1 MDRALNARC
10 TSLVIR
16 ALFAALCVFV
26 IPKLARGEPDAAAPD
41 RKTTAKPSKSDP
53 LVGGGRPMH
62 LSSRLF
68 PESDDCA
75 VAKVDIWLERG
86 RVTYS
91 VFVPGQ
97 RTEHRVETR
106 PGGAEGTSMIIGGK
120 DCLISVRVE
129 RAANSSGGK

>member
-1 MDRALNARC
+1 MDIPRNVRCITVVLGALL
-10 TSLVIR
+10 S
-16 ALFAALCVFV
+16 ALCLFV
-26 IPKLARGEPDAAAPD
+26 IPKLALSEPAVGGPQQDLSGKGS
-41 RKTTAKPSKSDP
+41 KTSP

-68 PESDDCA
+68 PDSDDCA

-91 VFVPGQ
+91 LFLPGQ
-97 RTEHRVETR
+97 QTGHRAETR

-129 RAANSSGGK
+129 RAAKPSGDN